1 MPADQVTTLPG
12 YDPDVRQNRDQA
24 RQIMQKFGYGPDKPL
39 NIKVTT
45 RDWFV
50 YRDPAVLLIDQLKH
64 VYINGELELIDT
76 AQFFPK
82 ILRKD
87 FTVALNLQ
95 TSGPDPDPTYSCFTA
110 AVRASTGT
118 ATAIPRSIR

>member
-1 MPADQVTTLPG
+1 MPPDQIMTLPG
-12 YDPDVRQNRDQA
+12 YDPDVQKNRNQA
-24 RQIMQKFGYGPDKPL
+24 RQIMQKLGYGPDKPL

-64 VYINGELELIDT
+64 VYIDGELELIQT
-76 AQFFPK
+76 AEFSRKSSVRTSRLRLTCRQAGR
-82 ILRKD
+82 ILIRP
-87 FTVALNLQ
+87 
-95 TSGPDPDPTYSCFTA
+95 SSCFTD

-118 ATAIPRSIR
+118 ATAIPRSTR